1 MNSYIRLVASVAVC
15 FLVAFAGSYFTFPA
29 LSGWY
34 ENLNKPFFNPPN
46 WVFGPVWTVLY
57 LMMGISFYIIW
68 DGPKKK
74 DKSLALR
81 VFLLQLFLNF
91 LWSFAFFGLQNPVL
105 GFMVIALLWLSI
117 FLTIKLFLRISRT
130 AGYLL
135 LPYLLWVSFASV
147 LNLFVAF
154 LN

>member
-1 MNSYIRLVASVAVC
+1 MNGYIRLVVSVAIC
-15 FLVAFAGSYFTFPA
+15 FLVAFAGSYFTYPA

-34 ENLNKPFFNPPN
+34 ESLEKPFFNPPN

-57 LMMGISFYIIW
+57 LLMGVSFYMIW
-68 DGPKKK
+68 NNSKKK
-74 DKSLALR
+74 GKPFALR

-91 LWSFAFFGLQNPVL
+91 LWSFAFFGLQNPAL
-105 GFMVIALLWLSI
+105 GFIVIILLWLSI
-117 FLTIKLFLRISRT
+117 FLTIKLFFRISRN

-135 LPYLLWVSFASV
+135 VPYLLWVSFASV
-147 LNLFVAF
+147 LNLFIAV